1 MLEIILH
8 AGGRQAE
15 EVIVHPLREQR
26 TENISKLHHKKRL
39 PGRFKVRGN
48 FKADWRQAGLR
59 STLRGLHPVRSCYS
73 DFGRGFDPFARDQ
86 LQILDQIGFGA
97 R

>member
-8 AGGRQAE
+8 ASGGQAE

-39 PGRFKVRGN
+39 PRRFKVRGN
-48 FKADWRQAGLR
+48 FKADWRQAG
-59 STLRGLHPVRSCYS
+59 
-73 DFGRGFDPFARDQ
+73 
-86 LQILDQIGFGA
+86 
-97 R
+97 